1 MCKEVNRY
9 CKGSIWY
16 CNLARD
22 EMLDYMQSGRRPVLV
37 ISDSE
42 MNSIEKACF
51 ILPLTTHSKYEKYL
65 NTHQVVKIELS
76 KTSYI
81 QCNMCR
87 RVHIDTLKDYQG
99 VVSQDVMD
107 AVMTNYLYYLGI
119 DYTQIKEAHSSIS
132 DSAKYNRILGYVS
145 DINDTLQSTPLI
157 AVKPASMNKKIFN
170 TKTSYNLIESGT
182 SHKPTE
188 IKDAETLA
196 KPNNVKKDIK
206 KDAKNISNDV
216 DTAKEVF
223 STTSSTS
230 NKVKSNSTFKNNP
243 TGNISKLDNT
253 KIDNTKVEPIKH
265 INRDPNARKRGSAK
279 NPIHRMDFPRGYWKS
294 VEHNI
299 ECWNFKLTHDVE
311 TCKKRYGLTTNA
323 QWSKLVYRVHKFLN
337 ENGYTDDVL
346 KNVIAYHFTEEYNY
360 DF

>member
-76 KTSYI
+76 KPSYI

-119 DYTQIKEAHSSIS
+119 DYTQIKATHFSDLASIS
-132 DSAKYNRILGYVS
+132 DSVNYNRILGYVS
-145 DINDTLQSTPLI
+145 DIHDTLQSTPLI
-157 AVKPASMNKKIFN
+157 AVKPASMNKKIYN

-182 SHKPTE
+182 SHKSTE
-188 IKDAETLA
+188 IKDSETSA
-196 KPNNVKKDIK
+196 KPDNTKNDV
-206 KDAKNISNDV
+206 KNISNDV
-216 DTAKEVF
+216 DATKKV
-223 STTSSTS
+223 SSTS
-230 NKVKSNSTFKNNP
+230 SPTSTKVKNNSTSRNNP

-253 KIDNTKVEPIKH
+253 KIDNSRVEPIKH

-279 NPIHRMDFPRGYWKS
+279 NPIHHMDFPRGYWKS
-294 VEHNI
+294 VEHNV

-311 TCKKRYGLTTNA
+311 TCKKRYGLVNNT

-346 KNVIAYHFTEEYNY
+346 KNVIEYHFTEEYNY